1 MVKCDKCRTHCHHS
15 LAWQTGSSGC
25 RSRHCYKPSSS
36 TRTRWPHEALPG
48 TRPRSHWCAR
58 SAMTTFLQRVF
69 MRVTMNALI
78 FPHWGQLVGIWKGGL
93 TFRPELQG
101 DSTDWTASVGP
112 ALQIEARVA
121 GVDVGEHW
129 LILVEL
135 RLCQQN
141 KQISILSCV

>member
-1 MVKCDKCRTHCHHS
+1 MRLVLTERYLGNYSNVYSNVPLEGHNGCSNFFPLRPV
-15 LAWQTGSSGC
+15 SGN
-25 RSRHCYKPSSS
+25 
-36 TRTRWPHEALPG
+36 L
-48 TRPRSHWCAR
+48 
-58 SAMTTFLQRVF
+58 
-69 MRVTMNALI
+69 
-78 FPHWGQLVGIWKGGL
+78 KGGR

-121 GVDVGEHW
+121 GVDVGEDW

-141 KQISILSCV
+141 KHMHISKLSCV